1 MAVFSSKQ
9 YFTEGFAAAAADW
22 NAGQS
27 PKINFLFLEDRLGE
41 ETAELAKGCRAVCN
55 FVNDDASEA
64 VIQKLKGLGVE
75 LILNRCAGFDKVDL
89 AAAGAE
95 GVKVARVP
103 AYSPEA
109 VAQHAVSLLLAQKWG
124 MTGASSEAPSPLGL
138 DLSATTVGVL
148 GTGRIGYLFAMVM
161 QGFGCKIVAYDPFKN
176 PAIEAAGIPYLTVD
190 EVLAQ
195 ADVLSL
201 HVPLLPTTKHMI
213 DADAIAKLKPGCT
226 VLNVSR
232 GGLVDTG
239 AVVDGLQSGQIS
251 FYGSDV
257 YEFEGPYFFDDHSG
271 APMADELLAR
281 LIAQPNVQLTGHQAF
296 LTKEAVGQIVGTTIK
311 NLSQFLEGAEL
322 TNEVK
327 PPPTA

>member
-1 MAVFSSKQ
+1 MA
-9 YFTEGFAAAAADW
+9 
-22 NAGQS
+22 
-27 PKINFLFLEDRLGE
+27 
-41 ETAELAKGCRAVCN
+41 
-55 FVNDDASEA
+55 
-64 VIQKLKGLGVE
+64 
-75 LILNRCAGFDKVDL
+75 
-89 AAAGAE
+89 
-95 GVKVARVP
+95 
-103 AYSPEA
+103 
-109 VAQHAVSLLLAQKWG
+109 
-124 MTGASSEAPSPLGL
+124 
-138 DLSATTVGVL
+138 
-148 GTGRIGYLFAMVM
+148 M

-201 HVPLLPTTKHMI
+201 HVPLLPATKHMI
-213 DADAIAKLKPGCT
+213 NSDAITKLKPGCT

-232 GGLVDTG
+232 GGLVDTD
-239 AVVDGLQSGQIS
+239 AIIDGLQSGQIS

-296 LTKEAVGQIVGTTIK
+296 LTKEAVGQIVGTTVK

-327 PPPTA
+327 PPPSA